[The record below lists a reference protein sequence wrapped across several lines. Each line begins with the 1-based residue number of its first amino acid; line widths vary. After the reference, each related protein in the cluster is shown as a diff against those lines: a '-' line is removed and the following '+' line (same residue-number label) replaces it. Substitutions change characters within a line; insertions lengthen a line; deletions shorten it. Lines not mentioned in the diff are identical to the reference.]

1 MIKTIK
7 NIKRLNEIIAILYK
21 NGFDDLVK
29 KIEIKGVNIPLFKTN
44 DNLTKSQ
51 RIKKTIEELGPTF
64 IKFAQMLSIRPDL
77 VDMELIKELE
87 KLQDNVTP
95 LDIKEIEPVFK
106 EEFNKNLDEIFKTP
120 LMLLA
125 SASIGQVYK
134 GVLLNGDEVVVKVL
148 KPNIDK
154 IIQTDLEILKTIASM
169 FDDILQDYGIKSAF
183 ELVKEFEHNIK
194 NELNF
199 KLEAMNLN
207 RFYNLFKD
215 DKRIKVPKLYKE
227 YSTSK
232 IVTMEYIN
240 GIKVSN
246 IDKLTNS
253 NIDKKKIAKV
263 GFELLCEQIFKY
275 KFFHADPHPGNI
287 LVTFDSKVVFIDFG
301 SMGSITKSQ
310 QQLLIEMMYNI
321 TNKDEEKAAINVLNM
336 TNYSSDID
344 KNSFVKDM
352 SIMINNYMYSS
363 LKDIKI
369 NDIFNDMNL
378 LISKYN
384 ISFKKDYYLLFKSL
398 ATVEGIGKVLDPDFN
413 AFENIKPIIMK
424 LYKENFSPKSI
435 FSKLKNL
442 SKEMLKIL
450 DSTPDDFE
458 TILKLLKE
466 GKFKVELEHIGLD
479 KIEETIEKSAN
490 RLTVG
495 VIVAAILIG
504 SSILVFTKMP
514 PLIYGIPLVGFA
526 GFVFSCFMGIIL
538 AYSIYKGG
546 RL

>member
-64 IKFAQMLSIRPDL
+64 IKFAQMLSTRPDL

-154 IIQTDLEILKTIASM
+154 IIHTDLEILKTIASM
-169 FDDILQDYGIKSAF
+169 FDDILQDYGVKSAF
-183 ELVKEFEHNIK
+183 ELVQEFEENIK

-287 LVTFDSKVVFIDFG
+287 LITFDSKVVFIDFG

-398 ATVEGIGKVLDPDFN
+398 ATIEGIGKVLDPDFN
-413 AFENIKPIIMK
+413 AIENIKPIIMK

>member
-148 KPNIDK
+148 KPNINK
-154 IIQTDLEILKTIASM
+154 IIHTDLEILKTIASM
-169 FDDILQDYGIKSAF
+169 FDDILQDYGVKSAF
-183 ELVKEFEHNIK
+183 ELVQEFEENIK

-287 LVTFDSKVVFIDFG
+287 LITFDSKVVFIDFG

-398 ATVEGIGKVLDPDFN
+398 ATIEGIGKVLDPDFN
-413 AFENIKPIIMK
+413 AIENIKPIIMK

-435 FSKLKNL
+435 FSRLKNL